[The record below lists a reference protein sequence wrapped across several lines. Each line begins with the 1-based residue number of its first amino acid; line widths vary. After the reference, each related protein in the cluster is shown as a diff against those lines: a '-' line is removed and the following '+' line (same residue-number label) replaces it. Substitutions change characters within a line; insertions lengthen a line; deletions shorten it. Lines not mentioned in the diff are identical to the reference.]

1 MKFRPRFRADPV
13 GFQIAPMLDVVFQL
27 LAFFLLTSVY
37 SAWENEIS
45 VALPTAQTS
54 TTPQR
59 LPGEIIINV
68 LNDGAVVVNGRTL
81 DDSALGSLLNRLAQL
96 VPGEPVLIRADKST
110 PYEHVVRVLDHCRKA
125 EIWNISY
132 ATAIPE
138 K

>member
-125 EIWNISY
+125 EIWNISF

>member
-81 DDSALGSLLNRLAQL
+81 DDSALASLLNRLAQL

-125 EIWNISY
+125 EIWNISF
-132 ATAIPE
+132 ATAMPE